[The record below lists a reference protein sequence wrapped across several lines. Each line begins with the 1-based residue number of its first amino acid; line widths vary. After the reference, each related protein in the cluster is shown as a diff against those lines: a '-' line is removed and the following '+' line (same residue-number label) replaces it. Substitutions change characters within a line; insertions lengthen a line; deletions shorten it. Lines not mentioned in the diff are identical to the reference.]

1 MASSDTMELMGESFV
16 SLAEKLPIERISVSD
31 IVAASGKNRKTF
43 YYHFEDK
50 AHLIRWVFRN
60 DLAETLRFRPFG
72 V

>member
-43 YYHFEDK
+43 
-50 AHLIRWVFRN
+50 
-60 DLAETLRFRPFG
+60 
-72 V
+72 